1 MEWSEFMQYI
11 IDAVD
16 GNNIRGGE
24 GKETVAEQLEAI
36 KALKYKRFQLARNV
50 NDKSAHSS
58 EI

>member
-36 KALKYKRFQLARNV
+36 KALKYKRF
-50 NDKSAHSS
+50 
-58 EI
+58 